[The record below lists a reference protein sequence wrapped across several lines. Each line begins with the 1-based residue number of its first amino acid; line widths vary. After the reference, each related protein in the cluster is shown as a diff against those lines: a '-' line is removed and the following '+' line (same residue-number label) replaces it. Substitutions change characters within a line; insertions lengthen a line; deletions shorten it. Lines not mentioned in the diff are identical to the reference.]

1 MTIVGVGGIDSP
13 DSAWESVQA
22 GASLIQL
29 YSGLVFNGPGVTS
42 SIVRGLKSRV
52 KEYGFSGISE
62 VVGYANRQ

>member
-13 DSAWESVQA
+13 DSAWKSIQA

-52 KEYGFSGISE
+52 KEYGFSGITE
-62 VVGYANRQ
+62 AVGNAHK